1 MRLLYLVT
9 EIKANQINVLK
20 MSKYMHIVE
29 IITFY

>member
-1 MRLLYLVT
+1 MHLPYLVT

-20 MSKYMHIVE
+20 MSKFMRIVE